1 MIKIPATTLFKKEG
15 GVYDQAAAISIK
27 IPATTLFKKE
37 GGVYDQAAAIIWAI
51 IGGSGMDP
59 FNSEGYNNLAARKL
73 KEYIALWLES

>member
-37 GGVYDQAAAIIWAI
+37 GARTT
-51 IGGSGMDP
+51 GMASRGTHVEP
-59 FNSEGYNNLAARKL
+59 T
-73 KEYIALWLES
+73 

>member
-1 MIKIPATTLFKKEG
+1 M
-15 GVYDQAAAISIK
+15 IK